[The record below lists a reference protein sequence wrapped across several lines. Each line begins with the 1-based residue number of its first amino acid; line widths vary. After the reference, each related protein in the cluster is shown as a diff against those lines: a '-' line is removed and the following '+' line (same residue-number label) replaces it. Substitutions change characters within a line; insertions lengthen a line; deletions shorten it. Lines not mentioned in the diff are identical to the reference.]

1 MFDSLLT
8 IDISH
13 FHSTLPIRV
22 LEIVFND
29 ERLHQ
34 LDSIPEF
41 QSYSSILTKMYLN
54 CVVQKSELEKF
65 ESSLAEHQK
74 AIMSDGLTIVE
85 RGVLEHNMVAVS
97 HLYTSIYFE
106 QLAQLLGV
114 VDADKGEKVATKMI
128 LDGSL
133 SGEIDEVVGVLRF
146 FNEAR
151 GATANSENDASSS
164 MTWNETITQ
173 FCVQLNAVTDAVRAM

>member
-1 MFDSLLT
+1 
-8 IDISH
+8 
-13 FHSTLPIRV
+13 
-22 LEIVFND
+22 
-29 ERLHQ
+29 
-34 LDSIPEF
+34 
-41 QSYSSILTKMYLN
+41 
-54 CVVQKSELEKF
+54 
-65 ESSLAEHQK
+65 
-74 AIMSDGLTIVE
+74 MSDGLTIVE

-97 HLYTSIYFE
+97 HLYTSTYFE

-151 GATANSENDASSS
+151 GATANSENNFACSS
-164 MTWNETITQ
+164 
-173 FCVQLNAVTDAVRAM
+173 LL